1 MDGLMTLQTVVII
14 AATNRPDILDPAL
27 IRPGRFDRLIY
38 VPAPN
43 IESRLEILKIYTKE
57 MPLGKEIDFSYI
69 QKNTKGYSGADLRA
83 ICNEAAMNAMRQRK
97 QTVSMDDFKKAMET
111 IAPTISKDVETWYR
125 NTVQQFKKPVKT
137 ATPIV

>member
-1 MDGLMTLQTVVII
+1 
-14 AATNRPDILDPAL
+14 
-27 IRPGRFDRLIY
+27 
-38 VPAPN
+38 
-43 IESRLEILKIYTKE
+43 